1 MLKTSKN
8 FRRERLR
15 SKWRAKF
22 WRKLGRVTLK
32 LLVIAPLLAKL
43 VELVLVI
50 VRWFRD

>member
-1 MLKTSKN
+1 METSKN

-15 SKWRAKF
+15 SRRAKF

-32 LLVIAPLLAKL
+32 LLIIAPLLTKL

-50 VRWFRD
+50 VRWLRE